1 MREACVSC
9 GDTHRVCLLNCVM
22 PAAKQASSS
31 DASDDASPDEA
42 QAKAW
47 PFSTP
52 ATLTSLSACAGLCD
66 AARATCAEADL
77 AATCLACTTNCS
89 SSYKSELELCVAATS
104 RAAKMTFGQSLD
116 SCANAASARM
126 DACADGCHGQT
137 ASDQTFPLG
146 TSDELVRQFL
156 ATRMPGDEREA
167 AKAAGLSFG
176 EGLADE
182 PAV

>member
-22 PAAKQASSS
+22 PAAKAA
-31 DASDDASPDEA
+31 DADAAASPEQA
-42 QAKAW
+42 QMAW

-66 AARATCAEADL
+66 ATRATCKEEDV
-77 AATCLACTTNCS
+77 AAACLECSTNCS
-89 SSYKSELELCVAATS
+89 STYKSEMELCVSATS
-104 RAAKMTFGQSLD
+104 RATKMTFGQNLD
-116 SCANAASARM
+116 SCANLASARM
-126 DACADGCHGQT
+126 DACADSCHGQT

-176 EGLADE
+176 EGLADK

>member
-1 MREACVSC
+1 MS
-9 GDTHRVCLLNCVM
+9 
-22 PAAKQASSS
+22 
-31 DASDDASPDEA
+31 
-42 QAKAW
+42 
-47 PFSTP
+47 
-52 ATLTSLSACAGLCD
+52 
-66 AARATCAEADL
+66 
-77 AATCLACTTNCS
+77 
-89 SSYKSELELCVAATS
+89 ATS
-104 RAAKMTFGQSLD
+104 RATKMTFGQNLD
-116 SCANAASARM
+116 SCANLASARM

-176 EGLADE
+176 EGLADK